1 MTHRCANAGTA
12 WFRRICLAA
21 TVCAMSPAAAQ
32 SPEQIAAG
40 ARVYSR
46 NCSPCH
52 GVRMRD
58 PEGAFDLRKFPRDAK
73 ERFAASVLNGKG
85 QMPPWNG
92 LLSPEEVEQ
101 VWSYVVEGEK

>member
-1 MTHRCANAGTA
+1 
-12 WFRRICLAA
+12 
-21 TVCAMSPAAAQ
+21 
-32 SPEQIAAG
+32 
-40 ARVYSR
+40 
-46 NCSPCH
+46 
-52 GVRMRD
+52 MRD